1 MRRLLPLALLSVAFS
16 AHSPCTSHPCNPL
29 RYQSPHLDR
38 EQRQLEPPAQLRV
51 GAKGRIRG
59 ADKHPGGLE
68 VCEVGATETER
79 ERDEVRVGKVPLD
92 VDTVSLEADE
102 IWVTVVRSTTNG
114 AVVAGGV
121 KGASSDDA
129 EEARSTENVD
139 FASQPVESPANS
151 CTSPRANLAT
161 TPALTVVVDHTAPS
175 SSTSETSNS
184 TVSFAAAS
192 PSPSCCSSLVA
203 KAVATAPLDS
213 LISATSKR
221 RFEVR
226 NNPSSSS
233 TSRSSAHTLPRP
245 YAAVSAPSKDSS
257 KGLFTPAD
265 QSSSSGLVAHITT
278 GRPFPAPRS
287 STTPVRR
294 VAAVGGRL
302 ALTAT
307 GHTSDRSFFSSTAA
321 VEGGAAPVL
330 SAIATIRSSEKS
342 STSSTSSLSP
352 TSPTGISSK
361 ATTTTNRLSVSSPS
375 AIRSATMTTRVG
387 QGSAQATTSSSSTAA
402 PSSTSRS
409 TEGPGRTSSSA
420 AVFSSSVAAS
430 AARAAASASPSAF
443 VLPGRSLAV
452 LPIGLGVFG
461 GIAGLALLGVALVT
475 YQRKRYRAQFR
486 QRRRVQVLREEEGGR
501 AGRG

>member
-1 MRRLLPLALLSVAFS
+1 MRY
-16 AHSPCTSHPCNPL
+16 H
-29 RYQSPHLDR
+29 SPHLDR

-51 GAKGRIRG
+51 GSKGQIRG
-59 ADKHPGGLE
+59 ADKHRGRSE

-79 ERDEVRVGKVPLD
+79 ERDQVRVGKVPLD
-92 VDTVSLEADE
+92 VDIVGVEAEE
-102 IWVTVVRSTTNG
+102 IWVTVGRSNTNG
-114 AVVAGGV
+114 AVVAGGA

-139 FASQPVESPANS
+139 FASQPAESPADS
-151 CTSPRANLAT
+151 CTSPHANLVTA
-161 TPALTVVVDHTAPS
+161 PALTVVVNNTAPS
-175 SSTSETSNS
+175 SS

-203 KAVATAPLDS
+203 KALATAPLDS
-213 LISATSKR
+213 LVSAASKR

-265 QSSSSGLVAHITT
+265 QPSSSGIAHITT
-278 GRPFPAPRS
+278 GRSFPAPRS

-294 VAAVGGRL
+294 VAAVGGGL

-321 VEGGAAPVL
+321 VEGSAAPVL
-330 SAIATIRSSEKS
+330 SATATSRPSEKS
-342 STSSTSSLSP
+342 STSSTSSLSSTSP
-352 TSPTGISSK
+352 TSPTGTSSK
-361 ATTTTNRLSVSSPS
+361 TTTTTNGLSVSSPS
-375 AIRSATMTTRVG
+375 AIRSAMTTTSVG
-387 QGSAQATTSSSSTAA
+387 QGSAQATTSTSTAV
-402 PSSTSRS
+402 PSSTSTS
-409 TEGPGRTSSSA
+409 TEGLGITSSSA
-420 AVFSSSVAAS
+420 AVLSSSVAAS

-486 QRRRVQVLREEEGGR
+486 QRRRVQVLRAEEGGG
-501 AGRG
+501 AGRV